1 MTGKSAAFLLATF
14 FLLQRSMSAKRE
26 DEKSESGSEQ
36 EDIEFVLN
44 SKESDSGNDGE
55 DSGEAKRLGLSS

>member
-1 MTGKSAAFLLATF
+1 
-14 FLLQRSMSAKRE
+14 MSAKRE

-36 EDIEFVLN
+36 EDIEFFLN
-44 SKESDSGNDGE
+44 SKDSDSDNDGE